1 MSKGRQTA
9 SGVIWNWIALASSF
23 AVSFF
28 LSPFIVHRL
37 GTVLYGVWALVAG
50 LTSYMSLMDLGLR
63 GAIVRFVSRSH
74 AQGDHENSSLT
85 VSGALWLR
93 QWISLGVILLSVLF
107 SFLLTRFFQIPVEA
121 QSAARLAVI
130 LSGTGIAI
138 SLYLGVFGGVL
149 TALHRFDLSSAVT
162 LTQTALR
169 AGGAIFVLWR
179 GYGFLGL
186 AVSDLCVLVLAYLAQ
201 TYFCFRIY
209 PQLRIRLQY
218 PGLEILRQFA
228 GYSFWVFLLH
238 IFAQVI
244 YYTDNLVVGAVVSV
258 AAVTFYSI
266 GSSLI
271 EYLRTIVASL
281 TTTFLPLASR
291 YQASGEFAELRKL
304 LQLGTR
310 VAIAVALPVQV
321 ALFFRGQ
328 TFINLWM
335 GPQYGLTSGR
345 VLQILLIA
353 QLFTVANST
362 SMNVILG
369 MAEHRRIAIWA
380 GGEAVVNLIL
390 SILLARR
397 IGIYGVAVGTVI
409 PSLIAQVFLWPRYVC
424 HLVGAPLRGYLW
436 RAWIQPFGAAVP
448 FGIACLLTNR
458 YWSAQH
464 LATFFLQIAA
474 ILPVYLVAVFF
485 LFRGEILGE
494 IKKRTNWFSSSDPS
508 VRST

>member
-1 MSKGRQTA
+1 MSQGNTA

-28 LSPFIVHRL
+28 LSPFIVHHL
-37 GTVLYGVWALVAG
+37 GTLLYGVWALVAG

-63 GAIVRFVSRSH
+63 GAVVRFVSRAH
-74 AQGDHENSSLT
+74 AQKNHERASVM

-93 QWISLGVILLSVLF
+93 QWISIAVVLLSVAF
-107 SFLLTRFFQIPVEA
+107 SFVLTRFFQIPAEA
-121 QSAARLAVI
+121 QSSARWAVI
-130 LSGTGIAI
+130 LSGSGIAI

-149 TALHRFDLSSAVT
+149 TALHRFDLSSGVT

-169 AGGAIFVLWR
+169 AIGAVYVLWH

-186 AVSDLCVLVLAYLAQ
+186 AISDFCVIALAYMAQ
-201 TYFCFRIY
+201 TILSFRTY
-209 PQLRIRLQY
+209 PELRIRLQI
-218 PGLEILRQFA
+218 PGREVLRDFA
-228 GYSFWVFLLH
+228 GYSAWVFLLH

-244 YYTDNLVVGAVVSV
+244 YYTDNLVVGAVVGV
-258 AAVTFYSI
+258 AAVTFYAI
-266 GSSLI
+266 GGSLI

-291 YQASGEFAELRKL
+291 YQAEGNYTQLRKL
-304 LQLGTR
+304 LEMGTR

-335 GPQYGLTSGR
+335 GPQYGPASSR

-369 MAEHRRIAIWA
+369 MAEHKRIAIWA
-380 GGEAVVNLIL
+380 GGEAVANLAL

-397 IGIYGVAVGTVI
+397 MGMTGVAIGTVI
-409 PSLIAQVFLWPRYVC
+409 PSVVAQVFLWPRYIC
-424 HLVGAPLRGYLW
+424 KLVGASLAGYLW
-436 RAWIQPFGAAVP
+436 RSWVMPFLAAVP
-448 FGIACLLTNR
+448 FGISCFLANR
-458 YWSAQH
+458 YWPVHQ
-464 LATFFLQIAA
+464 LATLFLQLAA
-474 ILPVYLVAVFF
+474 ILPVYVVTIF
-485 LFRGEILGE
+485 LLFGREILAE
-494 IKKRTNWFSSSDPS
+494 LKNQTNWFS
-508 VRST
+508 R

>member
-1 MSKGRQTA
+1 MSKGRLTA

-74 AQGDHENSSLT
+74 AQGDHEISSQT

-107 SFLLTRFFQIPVEA
+107 SFLLTHFFQIPIEA
-121 QSAARLAVI
+121 RSAARWAVI
-130 LSGTGIAI
+130 LSGTGIAV

-162 LTQTALR
+162 LTQTGFR
-169 AGGAIFVLWR
+169 AAGAIFVLYR

-186 AVSDLCVLVLAYLAQ
+186 AISDLCVLVLAYLAQ

-218 PGLEILRQFA
+218 PGIRILRQFA

-258 AAVTFYSI
+258 VAVAFYSI
-266 GSSLI
+266 GGSLI

-304 LQLGTR
+304 LQFGTR
-310 VAIAVALPVQV
+310 VAIAVALPVQM

-335 GPQYGLTSGR
+335 GPQFGVISGR

-353 QLFTVANST
+353 QIFTVANST
-362 SMNVILG
+362 SLNVILG

-380 GGEAVVNLIL
+380 GGEAVANLIL
-390 SILLARR
+390 SIILARR
-397 IGIYGVAVGTVI
+397 IGIYGVAIGTII
-409 PSLIAQVFLWPRYVC
+409 PSVIAQVLLWPRYVC
-424 HLVGAPLRGYLW
+424 QLVGAPLRGYFW
-436 RAWIQPFGAAVP
+436 RAWIQPFAAAVP
-448 FGIACLLTNR
+448 FGIACLLTDR

-474 ILPVYLVAVFF
+474 ILPVHLIAVFF
-485 LFRGEILGE
+485 LFRSEIIGEL
-494 IKKRTNWFSSSDPS
+494 KKRTNWFSDPS
-508 VRST
+508 ARPT

>member
-121 QSAARLAVI
+121 QSAARWAVI